1 MKGKTNAAGGGGE
14 FGMVREVITLRN
26 TYTAQMM
33 SDLVTETHVMSQITK
48 PVFMYFTLSFSY
60 AEYALHWYLFS
71 SDGGVTWFNFMNG
84 ASQAMPVT
92 YSGDNSGGMSY
103 ANYLVLNVNGPEIDF
118 RCHQLWSST
127 FTPIDL
133 TLTVVGQP

>member
-92 YSGDNSGGMSY
+92 YSGDNSGGKSY
-103 ANYLVLNVNGPEIDF
+103 AKYLVLNVNGPEIDF